1 MPYKSIDEAN
11 DAIKGL
17 KPPVDLPQANHIAA
31 MADAIAKTNPDG
43 AWPMA
48 LANFKQNYEV
58 KGGAWVK
65 KGAPV
70 QETMAE
76 VGARMA
82 GDKAATLKD
91 LMTQIKAVMTTLE
104 EVVNW
109 AEYKAPQDFVVEQFK
124 EFGGEIFERH
134 DFLLAENDDEDTW
147 HLPYQRQGVL
157 DPMLMEACYVALTKG
172 IDGVFYEGED
182 AAQALAKLKE
192 IYATANMSLPDV
204 DTYVDTET
212 VHEAL
217 AESVGGVAE
226 SVLGEAGTDSA
237 PLTMRVKLIEPGFGN
252 AKDKHYYGSEML
264 RRCAD
269 VFKNAKMFETNHDDR
284 QKSTRTWVSTITGIV
299 DYSPTGAPIA
309 EVVVHDPSFAE
320 RVRNLSAK
328 GLLGQLPCSILA
340 DGQVKTGTINGQKAN
355 IVEAITAASSVDWVT
370 RAGAGGQAMS
380 IQESAQEVIMLDTK
394 TIVKALM
401 ASGLPQMA
409 VERLSESEWES
420 EEKLTEAINEQKAFV
435 TKLTEKLQA
444 DFEEANKAKGGGKVF
459 ALGEH
464 AQEET
469 PLEDPKAVA
478 EQERAILNKF
488 LGGR

>member
-1 MPYKSIDEAN
+1 MPYKSMDEAN
-11 DAIKGL
+11 DSIKGI
-17 KPPVDLPQANHIAA
+17 KPVVSLVQANHIAA
-31 MADAIAKTNPDG
+31 MADAIAKNNPDG

-48 LANFKQNYEV
+48 LANFKNNYEV
-58 KGGAWVK
+58 KDGAWVK
-65 KGAPV
+65 KGA
-70 QETMAE
+70 MAE
-76 VGARMA
+76 AGKRVA
-82 GDKAATLKD
+82 GDKAATLKT
-91 LMTQIKAVMTTLE
+91 LMTQMQAMMTTLE

-109 AEYKAPQDFVVEQFK
+109 AEYKAPEDFVIEQFK
-124 EFGGEIFERH
+124 EFGGELFERH
-134 DFLLAENDDEDTW
+134 DFLLSENDDEDTW

-157 DPMLMEACYVALTKG
+157 DPLLMEACYMALTKG
-172 IDGVFYEGED
+172 IDGVFYEGDD

-192 IYATANMSLPDV
+192 IYATENMRLPDAEQF
-204 DTYVDTET
+204 VDTESI
-212 VHEAL
+212 HEAL

-252 AKDKHYYGSEML
+252 AKDKHYYGPEML

-269 VFKNAKMFETNHDDR
+269 VFKNAKMYESNHDDR

-309 EVVVHDPSFAE
+309 EVVVHDPNFAE
-320 RVRNLSAK
+320 RVRNLNAK

-340 DGQVKTGTINGQKAN
+340 DGQVKAGTINGQRAN

-380 IQESAQEVIMLDTK
+380 IQESAKDQEVSMLDTK
-394 TIVKALM
+394 AIVKALM

-420 EEKLTEAINEQKAFV
+420 EEKLTAAIQEQQGYV
-435 TKLTEKLQA
+435 TALTAKLQEQF
-444 DFEEANKAKGGGKVF
+444 DEAVKAKGGGKVF
-459 ALGEH
+459 GLGEH

-469 PLEDPKAVA
+469 PPEDPKALA